1 MPNEEDSCPSQC
13 LTKGIIS
20 LTSSLEVPEGALH
33 LAVATG
39 DPVEASGAHNGVAL
53 VTGGYHSSVKSMQD
67 TIVPVDLPNEDSC
80 PNQCLKKGLSSSTS
94 SLEVSEG
101 ALHPA
106 VATGD
111 LGKVVEL
118 KRGYNL
124 IITDNEKYF
133 CLMNHFVPPNG
144 YTFPSRI
151 MNGQSRSFQAS
162 WLERYN

>member
-1 MPNEEDSCPSQC
+1 MQDTIVPVDMPNEDSCPSQC
-13 LTKGIIS
+13 L
-20 LTSSLEVPEGALH
+20 
-33 LAVATG
+33 
-39 DPVEASGAHNGVAL
+39 
-53 VTGGYHSSVKSMQD
+53 
-67 TIVPVDLPNEDSC
+67 
-80 PNQCLKKGLSSSTS
+80 KKGLWSSTS

-124 IITDNEKYF
+124 TDNEKFF
-133 CLMNHFVPPNG
+133 CLKNHFVPPNG

-151 MNGQSRSFQAS
+151 MNGQLRSFQAS
-162 WLERYN
+162 WLERYNGLVYSESEDGATAFFYKV